1 LKRLLVFV
9 LLITSPL
16 LAENDKTKIES
27 GNKEDRKH
35 AVGFSGS
42 SSSGVGISYMYDFFP
57 GYRGKL
63 TGIYLLY
70 NSGDSG
76 ESSEIYSSVGLEFQ
90 KDIFYINSD
99 NWAGD
104 TMRAYFFLGGAYW
117 YEEEKQYNEFDIY
130 IGNETSEVYSAGIG
144 LGLAYIYKERVVIDL
159 TLSYQFRDTLGSDKK
174 YIGLGA
180 GAAVHLMF

>member
-1 LKRLLVFV
+1 MKRLMII
-9 LLITSPL
+9 LLLFSSPL
-16 LAENDKTKIES
+16 LAGSDTAISES
-27 GNKEDRKH
+27 GNKENRKH

-70 NSGDSG
+70 NSGEKD

-90 KDIFYINSD
+90 KDIFYINSE

-117 YEEEKQYNEFDIY
+117 YEEEKQYNDFNIY
-130 IGNETSEVYSAGIG
+130 TGNEVSEVYSAGVG
-144 LGLAYIYKERVVIDL
+144 LGLAYVYKERVVLDL
-159 TLSYQFRDTLGSDKK
+159 TLSYQIRDTFGSDKK
-174 YIGLGA
+174 YIGIGG
-180 GAAVHLMF
+180 GAAAHLMF